1 MDPSRQEPR
10 TAHPGGNAET
20 RIAVIDLGSNTAR
33 LVVFAARP
41 GYCFRLEDEIR
52 EVVRLREGLFFE
64 EFWRHLDYPVMP
76 DVRRFSVLNA
86 ARVYHTRRT
95 HASLTAPVG

>member
-33 LVVFAARP
+33 LVVFAGRP

-52 EVVRLREGLFFE
+52 EVVRLRQGLSPE
-64 EFWRHLDYPVMP
+64 AIERA
-76 DVRRFSVLNA
+76 FSS
-86 ARVYHTRRT
+86 R
-95 HASLTAPVG
+95 APSSSKP

>member
-52 EVVRLREGLFFE
+52 EVVRLRQGMNAKGL
-64 EFWRHLDYPVMP
+64 P
-76 DVRRFSVLNA
+76 S
-86 ARVYHTRRT
+86 T
-95 HASLTAPVG
+95 

>member
-33 LVVFAARP
+33 LVVFAVRP

-52 EVVRLREGLFFE
+52 EVALSHDALDHTINHLRQTPL
-64 EFWRHLDYPVMP
+64 V
-76 DVRRFSVLNA
+76 
-86 ARVYHTRRT
+86 
-95 HASLTAPVG
+95 